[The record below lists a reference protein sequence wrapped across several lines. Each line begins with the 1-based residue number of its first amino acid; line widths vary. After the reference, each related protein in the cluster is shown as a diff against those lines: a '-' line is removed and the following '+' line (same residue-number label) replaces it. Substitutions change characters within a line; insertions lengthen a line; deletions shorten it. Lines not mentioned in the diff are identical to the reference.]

1 VLHLDVDLSSRDL
14 SAFSEDVPRMFMIVP
29 NVLDVDL
36 FSLFIV
42 EEPSYI
48 V

>member
-14 SAFSEDVPRMFMIVP
+14 SEFSGDIPRMFVIVP

-42 EEPSYI
+42 KKSSYI